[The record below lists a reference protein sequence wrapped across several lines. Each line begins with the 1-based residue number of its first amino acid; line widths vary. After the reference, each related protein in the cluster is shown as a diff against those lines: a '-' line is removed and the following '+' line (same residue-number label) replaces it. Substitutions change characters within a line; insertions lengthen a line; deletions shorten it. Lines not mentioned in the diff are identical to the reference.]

1 MQINE
6 LVVLFE
12 QHQNLENKTKQEQYL
27 KNQFKFLGISKP
39 LRSELEKPFLV
50 AQKDKSADQL
60 IVLAS
65 ELHNSEYREYMYT
78 AQMLL
83 VKYVKKLSF
92 ADINEM
98 MKLTLVNS
106 WWENTDGYN
115 MVIKKWLAL
124 NPNYILRFVN
134 KYYKRKNFWLRRMAI
149 IAQLGFK
156 DDTNLKA
163 LSKALEYN
171 LSDDEF
177 FVAKAVGWALRD
189 LSKSNPMYV
198 NQFLIKYEQQ
208 MKNLSVKEAK
218 KYLN

>member
-50 AQKDKSADQL
+50 AQKDKSAEQL

-65 ELHNSEYREYMYT
+65 ELHNLEYREYMYT
-78 AQMLL
+78 AQTLL

-92 ADINEM
+92 TDINEM

-124 NPNYILRFVN
+124 NSNYILRFVN

-156 DDTNLKA
+156 EDTNLKA

-171 LSDDEF
+171 LSDNEF

-208 MKNLSVKEAK
+208 MKNLSIKEAK

>member
-39 LRSELEKPFLV
+39 LRCELEKPFLV

-65 ELHNSEYREYMYT
+65 ELHNLEYREYMYT

-92 ADINEM
+92 GDINEM

-156 DDTNLKA
+156 EDTNLKA

-171 LSDDEF
+171 LSDNEF

-208 MKNLSVKEAK
+208 MKNLSIKEAK